1 MPFLDITSKLL
12 TSDQLTF
19 IGVIATLAVLSVT
32 SSGQPKQSRRRR
44 LRQSRRSS
52 LFGGSN
58 LLVDLIRE
66 FKISVEDF
74 LNNAGIKKNE
84 NDIGKIKTKIQGLQ
98 QNLQIANPENRES
111 LSKDPEKW
119 KKESEIK
126 ASYDMNIKGLL
137 DSLEIEKSV
146 RIDKVKEDLKELQ
159 QPTYIEQYTPVFMSF
174 FTFIFSVAIMLIHFL
189 HFNEFINASLLF
201 LFDAFFMIGLLSS
214 WMLYRHDWLLREKK
228 NNLLENDNWSSHK
241 IIFLVV
247 FVAYLSVI
255 LIVKI
260 VVVTIGCVVIMASKL
275 SFAYMR
281 NKYQSEHYNVGD
293 LALFAVVGMFLAT
306 VVSFTLYFF
315 ASDALLLYVFVEA
328 HIAYWRAI
336 FIILCVVNTFILPLL
351 LSYYRYEVKITWQLK
366 AIVRLYRNGYRK
378 AKRTSRK
385 IEKEISTTR

>member
-1 MPFLDITSKLL
+1 MPFLDNTSMLL

-19 IGVIATLAVLSVT
+19 VGVIATLAVLSVT
-32 SSGQPKQSRRRR
+32 SSGQPQQSRRRR
-44 LRQSRRSS
+44 LRQSRRNS
-52 LFGGSN
+52 LFSGSN

-84 NDIGKIKTKIQGLQ
+84 DDIGKIKTKIQGLQ

-111 LSKDPEKW
+111 LSKDPKKWEK
-119 KKESEIK
+119 EIEIK
-126 ASYDMNIKGLL
+126 ASYDMDIKGLL
-137 DSLEIEKSV
+137 DSLEIEKTV
-146 RIDKVKEDLKELQ
+146 RIDKVKEDLKALQ

-174 FTFIFSVAIMLIHFL
+174 FTFIFSVAIMSIHFL

-214 WMLYRHDWLLREKK
+214 WMLYRHDWLSREKK
-228 NNLLENDNWSSHK
+228 NNLLENDSWSSRK
-241 IIFLVV
+241 NYLPAV
-247 FVAYLSVI
+247 FVACLVVI
-255 LIVKI
+255 LITKNVI
-260 VVVTIGCVVIMASKL
+260 VTIVCVVIPVSKL

-281 NKYQSEHYNVGD
+281 NKYQSEHYNVGN

-306 VVSFTLYFF
+306 VVSFVLHFF
-315 ASDALLLYVFVEA
+315 ATATLLLYVFVEA
-328 HIAYWRAI
+328 HIAYWRTI
-336 FIILCVVNTFILPLL
+336 FVLLCVVNTFILPLL

-378 AKRTSRK
+378 AKRASRK
-385 IEKEISTTR
+385 IEKEMATTR